1 MLTPIDIFAL
11 IAVMLVGLPH
21 GAFDGAIAFFLGAG
35 RSAVRMTGFVIGY
48 SLLAGLYVWFW
59 YLAPMPALAGF
70 LILSIIH
77 FGSGDIQPLDP
88 GPSAWAGKALKMVR
102 IFTHGGVVGI
112 VLPSLHP
119 QEVARLYAVLT
130 GGDAGPIMEITGG
143 LFPVWGAGFMVYLLA
158 AIPYRMLRGAVFEI
172 AILCGIAAFLPPLA
186 GFAVYFCLVHSRRHF
201 LVIWTAM
208 QAMLSRQTIL
218 VTGFILTI
226 ITWAGAGAAFYLQAD
241 LAAVSTG
248 DAALRTVF
256 VLLAALTVPHMILV
270 DSIFRPVLE
279 KRAIS

>member
-35 RSAVRMTGFVIGY
+35 RSAVRMTGFLVGY
-48 SLLAGLYVWFW
+48 SLLTGMYVWFW

-70 LILSIIH
+70 LLLSIIH
-77 FGSGDIQPLDP
+77 FGSGDIQPLNP
-88 GPSAWAGKALKMVR
+88 GPSAWAGRALKMVR
-102 IFTHGGVVGI
+102 IFVHGGVVGI
-112 VLPSLHP
+112 VLPWLHP
-119 QEVARLYAVLT
+119 QEVAMLYAVLT
-130 GGDAGPIMEITGG
+130 GGDAGPIMAITGW
-143 LFPVWGAGFMVYLLA
+143 LSPVWGAGYLVYLLA
-158 AIPYRMLRGAVFEI
+158 AVMYKPLRLPIFEI
-172 AILCGIAAFLPPLA
+172 AILCGIMAFLPPLA

-201 LVIWTAM
+201 LVIWAAM

-218 VTGFILTI
+218 VTGFVLTV
-226 ITWAGAGAAFYLQAD
+226 ITWAGAAAAFYLQAD
-241 LAAVSTG
+241 FAAVSAS

-256 VLLAALTVPHMILV
+256 VSLAALTVPHMILV

>member
-1 MLTPIDIFAL
+1 
-11 IAVMLVGLPH
+11 MLVGLPH

-35 RSAVRMTGFVIGY
+35 RSAIRMTGFLVGY

-70 LILSIIH
+70 LILSVIH
-77 FGSGDIQPLDP
+77 FGSGDIQPFKSGL
-88 GPSAWAGKALKMVR
+88 SAGAGRALKMVR
-102 IFTHGGVVGI
+102 IFIHGGVVAI
-112 VLPSLHP
+112 VLPNLHP
-119 QEVARLYAVLT
+119 QEVAMLYAVLT
-130 GGDAGPIMEITGG
+130 GGYAGPIMGITGW
-143 LFPVWGAGFMVYLLA
+143 LLPVWGAGYLVYLLA
-158 AIPYRMLRGAVFEI
+158 AVIYKPLRLAVFEI
-172 AILCGIAAFLPPLA
+172 AILCGIAAVLPPLA

-201 LVIWTAM
+201 LVIWSAM
-208 QAMLSRQTIL
+208 QAMLPRQTIL
-218 VTGFILTI
+218 VTGLILTVT
-226 ITWAGAGAAFYLQAD
+226 TWAGAGAAFYLQAD
-241 LAAVSTG
+241 VATVSAG

>member
-70 LILSIIH
+70 LILSVIH

-119 QEVARLYAVLT
+119 QEVAVFYAVLT
-130 GGDAGPIMEITGG
+130 GGDAGPIMEITGW
-143 LFPVWGAGFMVYLLA
+143 LFPVWGAGYLVYLLA
-158 AIPYRMLRGAVFEI
+158 AIPSEAGRFLKLRYLRDCSI
-172 AILCGIAAFLPPLA
+172 LPP
-186 GFAVYFCLVHSRRHF
+186 RRDF
-201 LVIWTAM
+201 LFISVWCIPGAFSGYLTAM

-226 ITWAGAGAAFYLQAD
+226 ITWAAFYLQAD